1 MCIAERCGAFEKME
15 EIINK
20 YLNEIVSLEINSK
33 PGDVE
38 AEMLDSSAD
47 NNKEWKN
54 WLPIKSTVTDSEL
67 SELEKEI
74 GHRLPDS
81 YKRFLKIKHFYELYI
96 AECSFCSHPINTW
109 RAKLMEMIFDG
120 YPSEDLIETGRIPFA
135 SWSDWGLLCFD
146 TTAECENNDYPIV
159 LWDHEVYD
167 QFEFQYSNF
176 ENMLE
181 ELAIEHEEQKEE

>member
-1 MCIAERCGAFEKME
+1 ME

-38 AEMLDSSAD
+38 TEMLDSSAD

-54 WLPIKSTVTDSEL
+54 WLPIQSTVTDSEL
-67 SELEKEI
+67 SELENEI

-81 YKRFLKIKHFYELYI
+81 YKKFLKIKHFYELYI

-120 YPSEDLIETGRIPFA
+120 YPIETGRIPFA
-135 SWSDWGLLCFD
+135 NWSDWGLLCFD
-146 TTAECENNDYPIV
+146 TTAKCENNDYPIV